1 MANFLEKVNYSV
13 MSMPKA
19 MNRTNP
25 APLDASAVWTS
36 LEDLRNYAQTSAVAY
51 VGQILS
57 LVEYNAETE
66 EISTV
71 KAYIIKDAA
80 GNIEEVGSATLG
92 DDASIELVNG
102 VLSVK
107 DFGKRYY
114 KYIAAVEGGKAA
126 HYELTEGWI
135 AGLEPRVA
143 EEDGKMVI
151 GWYEPNPT
159 TAEGVKDQVVAVQ
172 GEVEQAKKDI
182 DAAEQAIETLEGSV
196 AEAEEAIEGIN
207 NALYGTGEG
216 EEAVAGLVERV
227 ETLEGEM
234 DAVQPDVATL
244 KTDVAGLKT
253 SVANVYTKTET
264 YTKGEVNDLVSN
276 AVSGVFHF
284 RGAVDTFENLP
295 AEKAEGDVYQVG
307 EKEYAWNGTEWVELG
322 FLVDLT
328 DYATKVYAEEKAN
341 AAAAVVAGDL
351 DKAEE
356 NIAKNAEDIGKN
368 AQAITAL
375 QNADTAIGERI
386 DGVED
391 DVSALVEEDERL
403 AGLIDGHGDRIEVL
417 ETAKG
422 DHAGRI
428 EALETAKSG
437 FDTHFQTVD
446 GKIEALETA
455 KTGFDTQF
463 ETVNGKI
470 TALEKAD
477 EGFETRIGTL
487 EGYVGTPTGNL
498 GALYP
503 AVESLNQ
510 RLNDIVAE
518 GGEPNQLNGISISG
532 TLVPVNDSL
541 IAELPIF
548 IGSAAGL
555 VPIATEGLTDH
566 HMLNAKGNWVNP
578 FGDLGEKTVK
588 EYVDQKVEEIVV
600 EWSAI

>member
-80 GNIEEVGSATLG
+80 GNIEEVGSATNG
-92 DDASIELVNG
+92 DDVSIELTNG

-114 KYIAAVEGGKAA
+114 KYIAAVEGGEAA

-135 AGLEPRVA
+135 AGLEPRVV

-207 NALYGTGEG
+207 DALYGTGEG

-234 DAVQPDVATL
+234 DAVQPDVETL

-284 RGAVDTFENLP
+284 RGAVDTFDKLP

-375 QNADTAIGERI
+375 QGADTAIGERI

-403 AGLIDGHGDRIEVL
+403 AGLIDGHDDRIEVL

-428 EALETAKSG
+428 EALETAKTG

-477 EGFETRIGTL
+477 EGFETRVGDIETYL
-487 EGYVGTPTGNL
+487 GTPATL
-498 GALYP
+498 QSALFP
-503 AVESLNQ
+503 AVEALQQ
-510 RLNDIVAE
+510 RIDGLVAV
-518 GGEPNQLNGISISG
+518 GGEANLINGLTI
-532 TLVPVNDSL
+532 N
-541 IAELPIF
+541 
-548 IGSAAGL
+548 GSALTPNAEKIIDLPVFVGSTAGL
-555 VPIATEGLTDH
+555 VPVAASELTAN
-566 HMLNAKGNWVNP
+566 HMLNAKGNWVDVAAMIDNKIEEV
-578 FGDLGEKTVK
+578 LTWESI
-588 EYVDQKVEEIVV
+588 VE
-600 EWSAI
+600 